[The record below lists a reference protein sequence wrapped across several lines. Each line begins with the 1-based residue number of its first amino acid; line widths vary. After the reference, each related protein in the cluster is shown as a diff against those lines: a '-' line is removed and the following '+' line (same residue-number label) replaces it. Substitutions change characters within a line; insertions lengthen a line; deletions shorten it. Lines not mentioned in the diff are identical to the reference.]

1 MQCVFFPTIAN
12 LGQIWKA
19 ISLSDQIGRLADF
32 EKKEE
37 VNQMDRTKKRPE
49 IRRPKEKEKFSLGQK
64 KKMFQRPGLNKSEIH
79 KHHCN

>member
-37 VNQMDRTKKRPE
+37 VNQMDRTNEEEAGNPTTKR
-49 IRRPKEKEKFSLGQK
+49 K
-64 KKMFQRPGLNKSEIH
+64 KKVFSGTKKEDVSKTWLKQI
-79 KHHCN
+79 